1 MECQTKE
8 AMYKE
13 LRTRAMKF
21 LGTRKVRFE
30 EAKDAAAELYASI
43 SGDVEEVIHVKHKD
57 IFRF

>member
-1 MECQTKE
+1 
-8 AMYKE
+8 
-13 LRTRAMKF
+13 MKF

-30 EAKDAAAELYASI
+30 EAKDAASELYASI